1 MNTDMLKN
9 RSLDLH
15 SLKLP
20 SLFTLLLLFLIGCS
34 AFYSKSNYIEDFTS
48 FVQETKDNCAKY
60 TEEDWVNADEQYDK
74 YTVELYE
81 KFKLELTS
89 EDKLTIGKLQGSYTV
104 LKVKKGANEL
114 LEQGKDLLN
123 QAEGI
128 VDEVIDTTN
137 K

>member
-1 MNTDMLKN
+1 MNRNIFKN
-9 RSLDLH
+9 NSLDLH
-15 SLKLP
+15 ILKPISIFILIV
-20 SLFTLLLLFLIGCS
+20 FLIGCS

-48 FVQETKDNCAKY
+48 FVKETKDNCAKY
-60 TEEDWVNADEQYDK
+60 TEDDWVNADKQYDK
-74 YTVELYE
+74 YTGELYE

-89 EDKLTIGKLQGSYTV
+89 EDKLAIGKLQGAYTV

-128 VDEVIDTTN
+128 VDEVLDTTN